1 MVSLVRGVDNGGN
14 PMEGFFKVSGL
25 ILLVMTLL
33 VGGCSRHYRSPE
45 KRAEFVVKKINSE
58 LDLNDS
64 QKKEL
69 YRIKDEILSKR
80 KELKLQGPRIPAE
93 VLTEFRQPA
102 LDEKKINKSFE
113 LEMNKMI
120 EMRTFMT
127 KKAVE
132 FHSILTPEQRNQ
144 LVDLIT
150 EFQQK
155 HRHHDD

>member
-1 MVSLVRGVDNGGN
+1 MSLVRGVDNGGN
-14 PMEGFFKVSGL
+14 PMKGFFKVSGL
-25 ILLVMTLL
+25 ILLTMALF

-93 VLTEFRQPA
+93 VLAEFRQPT
-102 LDEKKINKSFE
+102 LDEKK
-113 LEMNKMI
+113 LQ
-120 EMRTFMT
+120 
-127 KKAVE
+127 V
-132 FHSILTPEQRNQ
+132 
-144 LVDLIT
+144 V
-150 EFQQK
+150 
-155 HRHHDD
+155 

>member
-1 MVSLVRGVDNGGN
+1 MK
-14 PMEGFFKVSGL
+14 GFLKVSGL
-25 ILLVMTLL
+25 ILIAAALFA
-33 VGGCSRHYRSPE
+33 VGCRHYSPE
-45 KRAEFVVKKINSE
+45 KRAEWVVKKITSE

-69 YRIKDEILSKR
+69 YRIKDEVLAKR
-80 KELKLQGPRIPAE
+80 KDLKLHGPRIPAE
-93 VLTEFRQPA
+93 VLAEFRQPA
-102 LDEKKINKSFE
+102 LDEKKINKQFE
-113 LEMNKMI
+113 TEMNKMT

-127 KKAVE
+127 KKAIE
-132 FHSILTPEQRNQ
+132 FHTILTPEQRNK

>member
-1 MVSLVRGVDNGGN
+1 MK
-14 PMEGFFKVSGL
+14 GFFKVSGL
-25 ILLVMTLL
+25 VLLAVALFA
-33 VGGCSRHYRSPE
+33 GGCRYHKSPE
-45 KRAEFVVKKINSE
+45 KRAEFIVKKITSE

-80 KELKLQGPRIPAE
+80 KELKLQGPRIPTDA
-93 VLTEFRQPA
+93 LAEFRQPS
-102 LDEKKINKSFE
+102 LDEKKINKAFE
-113 LEMNKMI
+113 LEMNKMT

-127 KKAVE
+127 KKAIE
-132 FHSILTPEQRNQ
+132 FHAILNPEQRNK